1 MPRNTDFPWTRAQLS
16 ERVEAAVKSYWHG
29 RGGQSKQQG
38 RRGTKDAG
46 TRGEVTGGQHLNNLL
61 ALLIN
66 VAEAAGFK
74 REEIKL
80 NLGVELPGFF
90 RPQKRWDMIVA
101 CNGRLCAAVELKSQV
116 GSFGNNF
123 NNRSEEAIGNATDF
137 WTAFREGAM
146 GKESPW
152 LGYLFLLEEAEK
164 STRPVRLKKSE
175 FAPFP
180 IFEGTSYA
188 RRYEILCE
196 RLVLERKYS
205 RTALILS
212 PRAKLGK
219 HSEPSEDLGFY
230 GFAKSLHAHLLGCR

>member
-74 REEIKL
+74 GEEIKL